1 MGRLLGLAL
10 YSLAFFVI
18 LELMLVAAIL
28 YWPSFAENVDAARSL
43 LGGVP
48 IVADMLEELE
58 DAGVLGYIAL
68 QHFFK
73 GCNTLGTAAAVLF
86 AAGAVAGEVHR
97 GTLEILLARPYSR
110 ARILTERYLAGIL
123 AFGLPIFATSAT
135 IPWLAERVDEVVELE
150 TFLLGSVHQTI
161 FLLAIYSATFLLST
175 MGSNPTRIALGAL
188 FVTTFLFAIYMIKV
202 VTHYSLYRLCDLGD
216 FQRIDETGGLDWGVL
231 GPLAGVSAALFVAS
245 LLVFRRRVP

>member
-1 MGRLLGLAL
+1 MGRLLGLLL

-18 LELMLVAAIL
+18 LELMLVAAVL
-28 YWPSFAENVDAARSL
+28 YWPSFAENVDAARAL

-58 DAGVLGYIAL
+58 DAGVFGYIAL

-97 GTLEILLARPYSR
+97 GTLEVLLARPYSR
-110 ARILTERYLAGIL
+110 ERILAERYVAGIL

-150 TFLLGSVHQTI
+150 TFLLGSVHQTV
-161 FLLAIYSATFLLST
+161 FLLAIYSATFLLSAVS
-175 MGSNPTRIALGAL
+175 SNPTRVALSAL

-216 FQRIDETGGLDWGVL
+216 FRRIDDTGGLDWGVL
-231 GPLAGVSAALFVAS
+231 GPLLGASALFFVAS
-245 LLVFRRRVP
+245 LLALRRRVP